1 MNFTYNGKESH
12 TFSVR
17 RFQASW
23 GPEESTH
30 ITLVL
35 LSITARSLS
44 VYDVALPKSRA
55 ATCTANVNLWKK
67 GETNVFQ
74 SKNTPFQVFQS
85 LWEPEQMINT
95 FVLA

>member
-12 TFSVR
+12 TFSVSH
-17 RFQASW
+17 FQSLW

-35 LSITARSLS
+35 LSITTRSLS
-44 VYDVALPKSRA
+44 VCDVALPKSRA
-55 ATCTANVNLWKK
+55 ATCTANINLWKK

-74 SKNTPFQVFQS
+74 SKTHFFRFFNHCGNP
-85 LWEPEQMINT
+85 NK
-95 FVLA
+95 